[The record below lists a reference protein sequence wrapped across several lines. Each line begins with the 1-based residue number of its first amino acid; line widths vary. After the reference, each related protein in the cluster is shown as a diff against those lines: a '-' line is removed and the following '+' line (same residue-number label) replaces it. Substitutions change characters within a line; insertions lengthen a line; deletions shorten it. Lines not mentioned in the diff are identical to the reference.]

1 MFFTKWQEM
10 ALLAACVCIL
20 AMPGMATTVTV
31 GPATIPAAGASVDV
45 TVVAD
50 SFPYGLSGYIM
61 NASVADPS
69 VAEITGVAFP
79 AWASFKLN
87 SPVPAGE
94 VSLRAS
100 DLSLGVSAG
109 AANVTLVTL
118 TIRGKA
124 AGTTVLDLRVRQ
136 MDPDGARDP
145 IIPTVVPG
153 TISVGGVVPTAT
165 PTPTPTATP
174 TPTPIPQE
182 SAYITVFSYPLGGSV
197 ALDGTTIGKT
207 PLQEYPVEPGTHTLT
222 ATYPG
227 YREYTTTVTVSPG
240 EHKSVP
246 LIIFMKSMPTVFPTI
261 VPTITVT
268 TAGTTTTTIPTTTVP
283 TATTVVPTVTSPG
296 GTGALMV
303 KTLPS
308 GATIY
313 IDNQKSGV
321 TPATISNLQPGDHE
335 LKLVKQGCKTSV
347 RTVRIQAGK
356 TTELPFIVLSPKSLF

>member
-153 TISVGGVVPTAT
+153 TISVGVSFRQPHRPDTDSHTNPDTDPAGIRVHHGLLLPPRGLGCPRWDNDRENT
-165 PTPTPTATP
+165 PPG
-174 TPTPIPQE
+174 IPCR
-182 SAYITVFSYPLGGSV
+182 TR
-197 ALDGTTIGKT
+197 D
-207 PLQEYPVEPGTHTLT
+207 
-222 ATYPG
+222 TYSHG
-227 YREYTTTVTVSPG
+227 
-240 EHKSVP
+240 H
-246 LIIFMKSMPTVFPTI
+246 
-261 VPTITVT
+261 
-268 TAGTTTTTIPTTTVP
+268 
-283 TATTVVPTVTSPG
+283 
-296 GTGALMV
+296 
-303 KTLPS
+303 LPWIQ
-308 GATIY
+308 GIY
-313 IDNQKSGV
+313 NDCDS
-321 TPATISNLQPGDHE
+321 QPG
-335 LKLVKQGCKTSV
+335 
-347 RTVRIQAGK
+347 
-356 TTELPFIVLSPKSLF
+356 

>member
-153 TISVGGVVPTAT
+153 TISVGVSSRQPHRPRHRQPHRPRHRQPHQPRHRSRRNPRTSRSS
-165 PTPTPTATP
+165 PTPRGLGCPRWDNDRENTPP
-174 TPTPIPQE
+174 GIPCRTRDTY
-182 SAYITVFSYPLGGSV
+182 SHGHL
-197 ALDGTTIGKT
+197 
-207 PLQEYPVEPGTHTLT
+207 PGIQ
-222 ATYPG
+222 G
-227 YREYTTTVTVSPG
+227 
-240 EHKSVP
+240 
-246 LIIFMKSMPTVFPTI
+246 
-261 VPTITVT
+261 
-268 TAGTTTTTIPTTTVP
+268 
-283 TATTVVPTVTSPG
+283 
-296 GTGALMV
+296 
-303 KTLPS
+303 
-308 GATIY
+308 IY
-313 IDNQKSGV
+313 NDCDS
-321 TPATISNLQPGDHE
+321 QPG
-335 LKLVKQGCKTSV
+335 
-347 RTVRIQAGK
+347 
-356 TTELPFIVLSPKSLF
+356 